1 MSAPAALA
9 SEFAF
14 LLKVAVGA
22 PVVVGD
28 SSRGLRRMVP
38 ITGGTLTGPRLRGR
52 VLAGGADWQFVRP
65 DGVLQL
71 QAQYL
76 LESADG
82 VAIMVNNHGLRHASD
97 AVMRRLTRGETVP
110 PRRYYFRTVAD
121 FEAPTDS
128 RYAWLNRSIFVG
140 VAERAPTTVTVR
152 MYRIK

>member
-1 MSAPAALA
+1 MSTAADLA
-9 SEFAF
+9 SEFAC
-14 LLKVAVGA
+14 LLQVTVGP
-22 PVVVGD
+22 PVVIGD

-38 ITGGTLTGPRLRGR
+38 ITGGSFAGPRLRGR

-71 QAQYL
+71 QARYL

-82 VAIMVNNHGLRHASD
+82 VAIMVTNRGLRHASD
-97 AVMRRLTRGETVP
+97 AVMRRLTRGEAVS
-110 PRRYYFRTVAD
+110 PRHYYFRTVAD

-140 VAERAPTTVTVR
+140 VAERAPTIVSVR